1 MNYEL
6 FEFSQEGYK
15 SLMTYQ
21 NWRVAI
27 LNYIDDCSLDGLIY
41 FEAHHE
47 TDEVFVL
54 LDGSATLLFLDVNNE
69 KSLSIEAVHLEKN
82 KIYNVKKDVY
92 HTQVLSI
99 DAKLL
104 IIEEDN
110 TGDLNS
116 TKYYI
121 DSKLRTKIKEIL

>member
-1 MNYEL
+1 MNYEI
-6 FEFSQEGYK
+6 FEFSQEGYM

-21 NWRVAI
+21 SWRVAI

-54 LDGSATLLFLDVNNE
+54 LDGSATLLILDLNNE
-69 KSLSIEAVHLEKN
+69 EPLSIEAIHLEKN
-82 KIYNVKKDVY
+82 KIYNIKKDVY
-92 HTQVLSI
+92 HTQVLSK

-104 IIEEDN
+104 IVEENN

-116 TKYYI
+116 TKFYI
-121 DSKLRTKIKEIL
+121 TPEIRKKIEESL

>member
-54 LDGSATLLFLDVNNE
+54 LDGSATLLFLDVNDE
-69 KSLSIEAVHLEKN
+69 KSLSIEAVHLEKI
-82 KIYNVKKDVY
+82 KFIMLKKMY
-92 HTQVLSI
+92 
-99 DAKLL
+99 
-104 IIEEDN
+104 IIH
-110 TGDLNS
+110 
-116 TKYYI
+116 KYY
-121 DSKLRTKIKEIL
+121 LLMQNY